1 MRWTLAISAFSGVL
15 SGVMWGQSTPQSP
28 PASLD
33 PPRTGIATAIEQQRA
48 SVLKQVTSV
57 TGKPA
62 APGAFFTVPWVE
74 GTASRIVPPPCDPMA
89 TPELEQLIEQ
99 NSQQHGVK
107 SDLIRAVINQE
118 SGNRPCAVSSK
129 GAQGLMQLMPATAE
143 ELGVADPFNAKQ
155 NVEAGTRL
163 LKQLLAKYKGDV
175 SLTLAAYNAGSGRV
189 DRDGGVPAIPETLG
203 YVTQILARLPKR

>member
-1 MRWTLAISAFSGVL
+1 MKWILAIATFPGIMSA
-15 SGVMWGQSTPQSP
+15 QSA
-28 PASLD
+28 PAS
-33 PPRTGIATAIEQQRA
+33 PEPARTTMATAIEKQRA

-62 APGAFFTVPWVE
+62 VPGSFFTVPWVD
-74 GTASRIVPPPCDPMA
+74 GMASRFVPPPCDPMA
-89 TPELEQLIEQ
+89 TEELEKLIEQ
-99 NSQQHGVK
+99 NAKEQGVK

-118 SGNRPCAVSSK
+118 SGRRPCAVSSK

-143 ELGVADPFNAKQ
+143 ELGVGDPFNAKQ
-155 NVEAGTRL
+155 NVEAGTKL

-175 SLTLAAYNAGSGRV
+175 ALTLAAYNAGSGRV
-189 DRDGGVPAIPETLG
+189 DRDGGVPDIPETLG

>member
-1 MRWTLAISAFSGVL
+1 MRWILAIGAFSGAVWAQA
-15 SGVMWGQSTPQSP
+15 VTQSP
-28 PASLD
+28 APAVPEPARS
-33 PPRTGIATAIEQQRA
+33 AMAAAIDKQRA

-62 APGAFFTVPWVE
+62 VPGTFFTVPWVE
-74 GTASRIVPPPCDPMA
+74 GVAASRFIPPPCDPMA
-89 TPELEQLIEQ
+89 TAELEQLIEK
-99 NSQQHGVK
+99 NSKEQGVK

-129 GAQGLMQLMPATAE
+129 GAQGLMQLMPETAD
-143 ELGVADPFNAKQ
+143 ELGVGDPFNAKQ
-155 NVEAGTRL
+155 NVEAGTKL

-175 SLTLAAYNAGSGRV
+175 ALTLAAYNAGSGRV
-189 DRDGGVPAIPETLG
+189 DRDGGMPAIPETLE

>member
-1 MRWTLAISAFSGVL
+1 MRWILAIATFPGIMSA
-15 SGVMWGQSTPQSP
+15 QSA
-28 PASLD
+28 PAS
-33 PPRTGIATAIEQQRA
+33 PEPARTTMATAIEKQRA

-62 APGAFFTVPWVE
+62 VPGSFFTVPWID
-74 GTASRIVPPPCDPMA
+74 GMASRFVPPPCDPMA
-89 TPELEQLIEQ
+89 TEELEKLIEQ
-99 NSQQHGVK
+99 NAKEQGVK

-118 SGNRPCAVSSK
+118 SGRRPCAVSSK

-143 ELGVADPFNAKQ
+143 ELGVGDPFNAKQ
-155 NVEAGTRL
+155 NVEAGTKL

-175 SLTLAAYNAGSGRV
+175 ALTLAAYNAGSGRV
-189 DRDGGVPAIPETLG
+189 DRDGGVPDIPETLG

>member
-1 MRWTLAISAFSGVL
+1 MKWILAIATFPGIMSA
-15 SGVMWGQSTPQSP
+15 QSA
-28 PASLD
+28 PASPE
-33 PPRTGIATAIEQQRA
+33 PPRTTMATAIEKQRA

-62 APGAFFTVPWVE
+62 VPGSFFTVPWVD
-74 GTASRIVPPPCDPMA
+74 GMASRFVPPPCDPMA
-89 TPELEQLIEQ
+89 TEELEKLIEQ
-99 NSQQHGVK
+99 NAKEQGVK

-118 SGNRPCAVSSK
+118 SGRRPCAVSSK

-143 ELGVADPFNAKQ
+143 ELGVGDPFNAKQ
-155 NVEAGTRL
+155 NVEAGTKL

-175 SLTLAAYNAGSGRV
+175 ALTLAAYNAGSGRV
-189 DRDGGVPAIPETLG
+189 DRDGGVPDIPETLG

>member
-1 MRWTLAISAFSGVL
+1 MRWILALATF
-15 SGVMWGQSTPQSP
+15 
-28 PASLD
+28 
-33 PPRTGIATAIEQQRA
+33 TGIMSAQAVPTSPEPARTTMASAIEQQRA

-62 APGAFFTVPWVE
+62 TPGSFFTVPWVD
-74 GTASRIVPPPCDPMA
+74 GMASRFLPPPCDPMA
-89 TPELEQLIEQ
+89 TQELDKLIEQ
-99 NSQQHGVK
+99 NAKDQGVK

-129 GAQGLMQLMPATAE
+129 GAQGLMQLMPATAD
-143 ELGVADPFNAKQ
+143 ELGVGDPFNAKQ
-155 NVEAGTRL
+155 NVEAGTKL

-175 SLTLAAYNAGSGRV
+175 ALTLAAYNAGSGRV
-189 DRDGGVPAIPETLG
+189 DRDGGIPAIPETLG

>member
-1 MRWTLAISAFSGVL
+1 MKWILAIATFTGIMSAQAV
-15 SGVMWGQSTPQSP
+15 PA
-28 PASLD
+28 PAS
-33 PPRTGIATAIEQQRA
+33 PEPAHTTMASAIEQQRA

-62 APGAFFTVPWVE
+62 TTGSFFTVPWVD
-74 GTASRIVPPPCDPMA
+74 GMASRLVPPPCDPMA
-89 TPELEQLIEQ
+89 TGELDKLIEQ
-99 NSQQHGVK
+99 NAKEQGVK

-129 GAQGLMQLMPATAE
+129 GAQGLMQLMPATAD
-143 ELGVADPFNAKQ
+143 ELGVGDPFNAKQ
-155 NVEAGTRL
+155 NVEAGTKL

-175 SLTLAAYNAGSGRV
+175 ALTLAAYNAGSGRV